1 MVIKCAETLSQN
13 AHIVTLCAVVTKCAL
28 QTPVFLFL
36 FSMWNVQCTV
46 LILDELDLIV
56 QKQVTCLGTGFCQCD
71 GYCVHFQI

>member
-1 MVIKCAETLSQN
+1 MRRCYKMRLNNPCLS
-13 AHIVTLCAVVTKCAL
+13 
-28 QTPVFLFL
+28 FL

-46 LILDELDLIV
+46 LILDELDLIA